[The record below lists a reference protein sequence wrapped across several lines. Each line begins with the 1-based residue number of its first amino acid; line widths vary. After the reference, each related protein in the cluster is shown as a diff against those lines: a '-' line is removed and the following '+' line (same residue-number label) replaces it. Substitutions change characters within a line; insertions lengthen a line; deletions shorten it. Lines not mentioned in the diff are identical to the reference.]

1 MAGPARAGPAIAR
14 PRLLCILGR
23 LFGESRMAAKLTGAI
38 LLTLVVLCA
47 ALAATRA
54 SAEGLYPY
62 NDLRWRYRLYGI
74 PYPYPYFYQP
84 VCGPEL
90 MPYSVG
96 KKLRWRRVYRCH

>member
-1 MAGPARAGPAIAR
+1 MP
-14 PRLLCILGR
+14 
-23 LFGESRMAAKLTGAI
+23 AKLTGAI
-38 LLTLVVLCA
+38 LLTLVAFSCVEFLV
-47 ALAATRA
+47 TSA

-62 NDLRWRYRLYGI
+62 NDLRWRYSLYGI
-74 PYPYPYFYQP
+74 PYPYPYFYRT